1 MPTPKSGHA
10 NISLQ
15 PRDHSILR
23 TLFECRVF
31 TTTHAASLFFNGRK
45 EAAKKRLQI
54 LKRAG
59 LIAERPRAPSEP
71 AVLYLTRKGL
81 ETLRDDGVLNEYPAF
96 DLPTL
101 LRRAQVGNST
111 IRHELEVMDVKVAF
125 HESLRSQ
132 RHLSI
137 PKFSTWP
144 LLNSFTVS
152 HPKGKGAKVLVLPDG
167 YFEIHETTP
176 AREAKIH
183 RFFLEVDRST
193 ESLDTL
199 VSRAASYLAHYRSG
213 GFANSKGKARSTF
226 RTLPFRVLIVVP
238 SRIRSDTLA
247 HALRRNSPPIH
258 SFAWF
263 ATRDDIH
270 GNPLGPVWRRPFDF
284 DDPEPQRHS
293 LLPKGDKRDSEYHGE
308 APPFGHD
315 SASGDGK

>member
-1 MPTPKSGHA
+1 MSIPRSRQE

-15 PRDHSILR
+15 PRDLSILR

-81 ETLRDDGVLNEYPAF
+81 ETLRDAGILNEYPAF

-125 HESLRSQ
+125 HEAVRAQSQ
-132 RHLSI
+132 LSI
-137 PKFSTWP
+137 PRFSTWP
-144 LLNSFTVS
+144 LLHSFTVS
-152 HPKGKGAKVLVLPDG
+152 HPKSKGAKVLVLPDG
-167 YFEIHETTP
+167 YFEIHESAPVHET
-176 AREAKIH
+176 KIH

-193 ESLDTL
+193 ESLETL
-199 VSRAASYLAHYRSG
+199 VSRSAGYLAHYRSG
-213 GFANSKGKARSTF
+213 GFAIGQGGDRRAF
-226 RTLPFRVLIVVP
+226 RAFPIRVLIVVSSP
-238 SRIRSDTLA
+238 HRRDNLA
-247 HALRRNSPPIH
+247 KALIAATPPIY
-258 SFAWF
+258 SITWI
-263 ATRDDIH
+263 ATREDLLK
-270 GNPLGPVWRRPFDF
+270 NPLGPIWK
-284 DDPEPQRHS
+284 
-293 LLPKGDKRDSEYHGE
+293 LPIE
-308 APPFGHD
+308 
-315 SASGDGK
+315 SGSGADRSTHPLVA

>member
-31 TTTHAASLFFNGRK
+31 TTTHAASLFFNGLK
-45 EAAKKRLQI
+45 EASKKRLQI

-59 LIAERPRAPSEP
+59 LIAERPRTPSEP

-81 ETLRDDGVLNEYPAF
+81 ETLRNGGFLNEYPAF

-125 HESLRSQ
+125 HEALRYQ

-152 HPKGKGAKVLVLPDG
+152 HPMPHGAQVLVLPDG
-167 YFEIHETTP
+167 YFEIHETAP
-176 AREAKIH
+176 VRETKIH

-193 ESLDTL
+193 ESLETL
-199 VSRAASYLAHYRSG
+199 VSRSASYLAHYRSG
-213 GFANSKGKARSTF
+213 GFAIGKGADRCTF
-226 RTLPFRVLIVVP
+226 RTFSFRVLIVVN
-238 SRIRSDTLA
+238 SSQ
-247 HALRRNSPPIH
+247 RRNNLAKALIEAYPPIH
-258 SFAWF
+258 SITWI
-263 ATRDDIH
+263 ATREDLIV
-270 GNPLGPVWRRPFDF
+270 NPFGLIWKLPSDSSCGGARSP
-284 DDPEPQRHS
+284 HT
-293 LLPKGDKRDSEYHGE
+293 LLP
-308 APPFGHD
+308 
-315 SASGDGK
+315 